1 MITVHHLGASQ
12 SERIVWLC
20 EELGIPY
27 ELRTYPREPNGAAPA
42 AYKAL
47 HPQGTAPIITEGSL
61 AMAETGA
68 IVEYILARHGRGQLV
83 VDPQAPEFPDYL
95 YWLHFGNGFFVPS
108 AMMGIVA
115 SRMAGDNKQAA
126 QGFTGRLELAYRLS
140 EERLGHVPYFAGS
153 AFTAADIM
161 MVFPLTT
168 MRALTGRSLDA
179 SPNLRAYL
187 KRIGA
192 RPAYQQAM
200 RRGDPQMQPALE

>member
-1 MITVHHLGASQ
+1 
-12 SERIVWLC
+12 
-20 EELGIPY
+20 
-27 ELRTYPREPNGAAPA
+27 
-42 AYKAL
+42 
-47 HPQGTAPIITEGSL
+47 
-61 AMAETGA
+61 
-68 IVEYILARHGRGQLV
+68 
-83 VDPQAPEFPDYL
+83 
-95 YWLHFGNGFFVPS
+95 
-108 AMMGIVA
+108 
-115 SRMAGDNKQAA
+115 
-126 QGFTGRLELAYRLS
+126 
-140 EERLGHVPYFAGS
+140 VPYFAGS